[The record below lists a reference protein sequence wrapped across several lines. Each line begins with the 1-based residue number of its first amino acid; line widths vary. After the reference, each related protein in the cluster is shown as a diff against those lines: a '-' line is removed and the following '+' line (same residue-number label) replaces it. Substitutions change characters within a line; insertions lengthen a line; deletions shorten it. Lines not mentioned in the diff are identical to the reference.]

1 MNVIDNAS
9 RSRFEYAVE
18 GRTAF
23 IDYRRAAGVVSLTHA
38 EVPTE
43 LEGRGIGSNMVRG
56 TLDLIRERGEK
67 VIPACSFVDAF
78 IVRHPD
84 YQDLLATR

>member
-1 MNVIDNAS
+1 MSVIDNSS
-9 RSRFEYAVE
+9 RNRFEYTVE
-18 GRTAF
+18 GHTAF

-43 LEGRGIGSNMVRG
+43 LEGRGIGSHMVRG

-67 VIPACSFVDAF
+67 VIPACSFVAAF
-78 IVRHPD
+78 IRRNPD
-84 YQDLLATR
+84 YQDLLSSG